1 MVQIAYSIGLSKP
14 LSIFVD
20 SYNTVAEGYT
30 DQDLIGIVSR
40 NFDLRPGAI
49 IKDLQL
55 KRPIFKKT
63 AHGCHFGRTDADFT
77 WEQVKDLSHEK
88 KRN

>member
-20 SYNTVAEGYT
+20 SYDSVAEGY
-30 DQDLIGIVSR
+30 DDNDLITIVAR

-49 IKDLQL
+49 IRDLKL

-63 AHGCHFGRTDADFT
+63 SFGCHFGRQDPDFL
-77 WEQVKDLSHEK
+77 WEIVKDLSH
-88 KRN
+88 

>member
-30 DQDLIGIVSR
+30 DQDLISIVSR
-40 NFDLRPGAI
+40 NFDLRPGVI
-49 IKDLQL
+49 IRDLGL
-55 KRPIFKKT
+55 KRPIYKKT
-63 AHGCHFGRTDADFT
+63 AHGCHFGRNDVDFT
-77 WEQVKDLSHEK
+77 WEKVKDLSH
-88 KRN
+88 